1 MQPHNL
7 IVKPLNPFNAIT
19 ERNKVIKFAFRSSG
33 VKSKVN
39 KLRAAFNS
47 READQVFDR
56 TSFDQLQS
64 QLLNQLIYLRLVLDY
79 RFNFLNY

>member
-56 TSFDQLQS
+56 TYLSTNYKAS
-64 QLLNQLIYLRLVLDY
+64 YLIS
-79 RFNFLNY
+79 